1 MLQDLVVIEQ
11 DQENRGN
18 IASGETN
25 NKKTSPWL
33 QLTLWLPYLQ
43 GHCLLD
49 IIERVRQPDA
59 TDEPVLPSICNSLEH
74 VVEDEY
80 QSVCD
85 GSINTIFDISR

>member
-1 MLQDLVVIEQ
+1 VLQDLAAIER

-25 NKKTSPWL
+25 DKKTSPWL
-33 QLTLWLPYLQ
+33 QLTLWLSYLQ
-43 GHCLLD
+43 DRCLLD
-49 IIERVRQPDA
+49 IIERVRQLDA
-59 TDEPVLPSICNSLEH
+59 TDEPVLLSICNSLEH

-85 GSINTIFDISR
+85 GSINKIFDISR